1 MDSECLVMQEGKSI
15 QRKFFYFFYCKL
27 VFLVLVANRVSMKPG
42 ATSTPVQE
50 RLAVSLSVLLPF
62 FVWHELI
69 CHVIWRLFCHSQ
81 RIKKMS
87 LLILVKVN
95 HDIKIIL
102 VLLLIDSFGSIQML
116 LWSSVC
122 VVSVNT
128 IVSLRDENTLSHE
141 NTHKLWMFFTNLRT

>member
-15 QRKFFYFFYCKL
+15 QRKFFFFDHCKL
-27 VFLVLVANRVSMKPG
+27 VFLVLVTNQVDVKPG

-62 FVWHELI
+62 FVLHELT
-69 CHVIWRLFCHSQ
+69 CHVICRLFCHSH
-81 RIKKMS
+81 RLKKIC
-87 LLILVKVN
+87 LIILVKAY

-102 VLLLIDSFGSIQML
+102 VRPLIDSFGSIYML

-128 IVSLRDENTLSHE
+128 IVPLRDENTLSHE
-141 NTHKLWMFFTNLRT
+141 NTHKLWMFFKDLRT